1 MATGRDVETQ
11 ESNHAVLNPLDRVAL
26 LLVIVGAANW
36 GLVGLFKFDLVAEL
50 VGEEFGEVNIVSRV
64 VYGLVGL
71 AGLYLIPAAA
81 RSARSPGRQAE
92 LRESHA

>member
-1 MATGRDVETQ
+1 MTK
-11 ESNHAVLNPLDRVAL
+11 PLDKVAL

-36 GLVGLFKFDLVAEL
+36 ALVGLFKFDLVAEL
-50 VGEEFGEVNIVSRV
+50 VGEEFGEVNVVSRA

-71 AGLYLIPAAA
+71 AGLYLIPAAL
-81 RSARSPGRQAE
+81 RSTRSTSRSAE

>member
-1 MATGRDVETQ
+1 
-11 ESNHAVLNPLDRVAL
+11 VLKPLDRVAL

-36 GLVGLFKFDLVAEL
+36 GLVGLFKFDLVAAL
-50 VGEEFGEVNIVSRV
+50 VGEEFGQVNMVSRA

-81 RSARSPGRQAE
+81 RTTRATGRQAE